1 MLFIYFQGKIKFWHC
16 IWSIWL
22 FWIYFLKWNRY
33 FSACERLPNSSCHFW
48 KHKSVF
54 LQIFHHSSVPSS
66 PLHIFWN
73 FWVLGSKFVKLLM
86 SILNWQVSF
95 FSNFA
100 SFFSVITHNS
110 SVTFKLMHFLLLTKG
125 SHQSPNF
132 DTSNCCGEIA
142 KLLMSFSKQQVS
154 FSSNFAWQCH
164 EK

>member
-1 MLFIYFQGKIKFWHC
+1 MTLHLVDLAVLNLLSKMKSLFYSLWKIAKFFM
-16 IWSIWL
+16 S
-22 FWIYFLKWNRY
+22 FLKAQVGFPSNFSSL
-33 FSACERLPNSSCHFW
+33 FSAIKSSAHFLE
-48 KHKSVF
+48 F
-54 LQIFHHSSVPSS
+54 LSAR
-66 PLHIFWN
+66 
-73 FWVLGSKFVKLLM
+73 VK
-86 SILNWQVSF
+86 ILNCQVSF

>member
-33 FSACERLPNSSCHFW
+33 FTACERLPNSSCHFW

-110 SVTFKLMHFLLLTKG
+110 SVTFKLMHFLLLTLPIVVVKL
-125 SHQSPNF
+125 PNC
-132 DTSNCCGEIA
+132 S
-142 KLLMSFSKQQVS
+142 
-154 FSSNFAWQCH
+154 CH
-164 EK
+164 FPNNKSVFLQTLHDSVMKNNYYVLF